1 MKKVYLALILG
12 LLAWNSVSAET
23 PAAVPAQEKVTVSG
37 ELLRWQGGTM
47 WLIGDETNAV
57 RADLGKKGGR
67 LLRHTPV
74 TVTGTMQEDENGPYL
89 VMECVEYAD
98 PDPIA
103 EYMTGR
109 RTSAETAAAATETE
123 GTRDA
128 AYFHDAIA
136 PGGAYYADGKNV
148 DTGAYA
154 PVSAAALAEMETG
167 TKAAVLGRA
176 VKTAVPDEV
185 VLFRD
190 SGGTDIPVR
199 LNGAY
204 MPLGQR
210 CTVYGT
216 VQRKEGTLILSLD
229 RVDSVA

>member
-1 MKKVYLALILG
+1 
-12 LLAWNSVSAET
+12 
-23 PAAVPAQEKVTVSG
+23 
-37 ELLRWQGGTM
+37 
-47 WLIGDETNAV
+47 
-57 RADLGKKGGR
+57 
-67 LLRHTPV
+67 
-74 TVTGTMQEDENGPYL
+74 
-89 VMECVEYAD
+89 MECVEYAD

-136 PGGAYYADGKNV
+136 SGGAYYADGKNV

-216 VQRKEGTLILSLD
+216 VQREEGTLILSLD